1 MLLRIAKTTCSLALF
16 VLFAVLLFVM
26 VGLYRPLN
34 IPGGKAVFVVD
45 KGLGAGSVARALKA
59 REFIRARLPFVAA
72 YRLFFHPAPIKAGEY
87 ELTSALRTKGLL
99 DILVKGRVLLH
110 SVTVPEG
117 LTAREVLPLLSSL
130 LADGDRGFEAALLDA
145 RPIAALDDR
154 AGDLEGYLFPE
165 TYSFPRGVAAAEVIE
180 TMVNQ
185 FKIVFGELWRSRA
198 RELRMS
204 VRQAV
209 ILASLIEKETS
220 VPGEKPLVSAVFHNR
235 LRIGMKLDCDPTVIY
250 ALKLKGIATGRL
262 TRQDLF
268 LDSPYNTYRRAGL
281 PPGPICN
288 PGRESIQ
295 AALYPAAEPYLF
307 LSPGRTADI
316 ASAAPFPSTPPR
328 SGNTV
333 TGVDQGE
340 AYAPSPL
347 LQNTGILI

>member
-1 MLLRIAKTTCSLALF
+1 MLLRIANAPLSPAVF
-16 VLFAVLLFVM
+16 VLLRALLLVP
-26 VGLYRPLN
+26 VELYRPLN

-45 KGLGAGSVARALKA
+45 KGSGAGSVARTLKA
-59 REFIRARLPFVAA
+59 REFIRARLPFLAA

-87 ELTSALRTKGLL
+87 ELTSPLRAKGLL
-99 DILVKGRVLLH
+99 DNLVKGRVLLH

-130 LADGDRGFEAALLDA
+130 LVDGDGGFEASLHDT
-145 RPIAALDDR
+145 RPISALDDR

-165 TYSFPRGVAAAEVIE
+165 TYSFPRGVAAAEVIGR
-180 TMVNQ
+180 MVNQ
-185 FKIVFGELWRSRA
+185 FKIVFGEPWKSRA

-235 LRIGMKLDCDPTVIY
+235 LRVGMKLDCDPTIIY

-295 AALYPAAEPYLF
+295 AALYPAAEPYLYF
-307 LSPGRTADI
+307 VAREDGGHRFSRTF
-316 ASAAPFPSTPPR
+316 SEHAAAVR
-328 SGNTV
+328 EYRNRR
-333 TGVDQGE
+333 
-340 AYAPSPL
+340 
-347 LQNTGILI
+347 